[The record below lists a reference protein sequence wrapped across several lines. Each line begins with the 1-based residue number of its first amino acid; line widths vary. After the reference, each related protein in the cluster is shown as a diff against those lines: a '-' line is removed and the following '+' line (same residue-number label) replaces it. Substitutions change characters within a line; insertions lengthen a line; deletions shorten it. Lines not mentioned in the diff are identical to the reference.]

1 MELHERIIAYVQK
14 HHPLRLSSLEGVVL
28 SKGFTI
34 TDLYTALEAVHRDKR
49 ITRKVQKGEIVYS
62 PAVERTATVGS
73 HVAWL
78 TANYPR
84 PHQCP
89 HGVPY
94 TTCEHCMPFPEITYA
109 GLFLKTKEERDAYL
123 AEAKGMPVHM
133 VSKKRYGNAGR

>member
-28 SKGFTI
+28 SKGFTV

-49 ITRKVQKGEIVYS
+49 ITRKVLKGDIVYS

-78 TANYPR
+78 TANYPH
-84 PHQCP
+84 PHQCD
-89 HGVPY
+89 HGVRY
-94 TTCEHCMPFPEITYA
+94 TTCEHCAPFPDISYA
-109 GLFLKTKEERDAYL
+109 GLFLKTKEERDAYK
-123 AEAKGMPVHM
+123 EAVTGRPRYT
-133 VSKKRYGNAGR
+133 KKKWQHQRD

>member
-49 ITRKVQKGEIVYS
+49 ITRRVLKGEIVYS
-62 PAVERTATVGS
+62 PAVEKTVTVGS

-84 PHQCP
+84 
-89 HGVPY
+89 Y
-94 TTCEHCMPFPEITYA
+94 DYEMPFPEISYA
-109 GLFLKTKEERDAYL
+109 GLFLKTKEERDAFRAEMTGRPVYL
-123 AEAKGMPVHM
+123 
-133 VSKKRYGNAGR
+133 VSKKKKWQPQRD